1 MSTPTDPRPY
11 VSSANRPLVV
21 FGGLA
26 VAMAAFMAAVFA
38 LGLRSTTGD
47 SVSPEQY
54 ATDFARVLPFG
65 YAFSA
70 GVVASVNPCGF
81 MMLPAFVGY
90 YLGQQDRAHNNEVT
104 IGDLRNAA
112 LFGGMVTL
120 GFVVL
125 FTVIGSII
133 STGGTA
139 IIDSF
144 PWAGLTVGLAMVILG
159 LWLVSTGRSL
169 GLPWASRLSLTGMTV
184 ERRGIASAFGYGV
197 AYGAG
202 SLSCTLPIFL
212 VVVVTSLTR
221 DGLLASAGQFI
232 SFALGMGLV
241 VTAVALS
248 AATLQRVV
256 SQTLRGLVPYVHRL
270 SAIFLVG
277 SGLYLIVYWTVLG
290 NLVG

>member
-38 LGLRSTTGD
+38 LGLRSTTGA

-90 YLGQQDRAHNNEVT
+90 YLGKQDRAQNNEVSL
-104 IGDLRNAA
+104 GDLWKAA

-133 STGGTA
+133 STGGK
-139 IIDSF
+139 
-144 PWAGLTVGLAMVILG
+144 P
-159 LWLVSTGRSL
+159 
-169 GLPWASRLSLTGMTV
+169 PQPSRTD
-184 ERRGIASAFGYGV
+184 Y
-197 AYGAG
+197 
-202 SLSCTLPIFL
+202 
-212 VVVVTSLTR
+212 
-221 DGLLASAGQFI
+221 
-232 SFALGMGLV
+232 
-241 VTAVALS
+241 
-248 AATLQRVV
+248 
-256 SQTLRGLVPYVHRL
+256 
-270 SAIFLVG
+270 
-277 SGLYLIVYWTVLG
+277 
-290 NLVG
+290 